1 MEAQADKH
9 YEQKVQAFL
18 IEDKRGNSVQAISL
32 ETSLDCK
39 HILFVLS
46 FIAEEVWSSWSIGE

>member
-32 ETSLDCK
+32 ETSLDGK

-46 FIAEEVWSSWSIGE
+46 FIAEEV